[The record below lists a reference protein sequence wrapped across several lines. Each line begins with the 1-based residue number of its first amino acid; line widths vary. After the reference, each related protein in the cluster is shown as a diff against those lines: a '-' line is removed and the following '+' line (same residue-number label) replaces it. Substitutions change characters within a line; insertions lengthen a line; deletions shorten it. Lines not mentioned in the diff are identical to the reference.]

1 MTRIYNFSAGPAVL
15 PLPVL
20 EEAREHLLGLPG
32 SGMSILEISHRSKT
46 FEAILEAAKNGVR
59 SLLNLPDNYHILF
72 LQGGAS
78 LQFAMAP
85 LNLLIE
91 NTNADYIFTDQWSQ
105 KAFKEAQKVASARG
119 ANVRIAGSTESDN
132 FNRIPR
138 PDELDLEEGAAY
150 LHITTNNTLFGT
162 QWKTMPQ
169 TTVPIVADASSEIL
183 SRPLETEKYG
193 LIYAGA
199 QKNLG
204 PAGVTLV
211 IIRDDILKTTPPE
224 LATML
229 DYRTHIK
236 GNSLYNTPN
245 TWGIYIIG
253 LVCKWLQDL
262 GGLEAMAARNEAKA
276 ALLYDAIDATDF
288 YKGHAEK
295 DSRSLMN
302 VTWRLPDEKLEKLFV
317 TEATAQGL
325 DGLKGHRDV
334 GGLRASIYNAF
345 PPEGVVALVEFMRE
359 FERVNG

>member
-20 EEAREHLLGLPG
+20 EEAREHLLGLPA

-46 FEAILEAAKNGVR
+46 FEAILESALDGVR
-59 SLLNLPDNYHILF
+59 QLLGLPDNYHILF

-85 LNLLIE
+85 LNLLVS
-91 NTNADYIFTDQWSQ
+91 NTGADYILTDQWSQ
-105 KAFKEAQKVASARG
+105 KALQEAELVAQQRG
-119 ANVRIAGSTESDN
+119 AKTRVAGSTQSDN

-138 PDELDLEEGAAY
+138 ADELDLDSGATY

-169 TTVPIVADASSEIL
+169 TSLPIVADASSEML
-183 SRPLETEKYG
+183 SRPLELEKYG

-211 IIRDDILKTTPPE
+211 IVRDDLLKETPPD

-229 DYRTHIK
+229 NYRTHIK
-236 GNSLYNTPN
+236 SNSLYNTPN
-245 TWGIYIIG
+245 TWGIYIID
-253 LVCKWLQDL
+253 LVCKWLQNG
-262 GGLEAMAARNEAKA
+262 GGLEAMAKRNEEKA
-276 ALLYDAIDATDF
+276 ALLYGAIDATDF
-288 YKGHAEK
+288 YQGHATL

-302 VTWRLPDEKLEKLFV
+302 VTWRLPDEKLETLFARES
-317 TEATAQGL
+317 TNAGL

-345 PPEGVVALVEFMRE
+345 PREGVLALVDFMRE
-359 FERVNG
+359 FERKNG